1 MELQFNPVHFPH
13 HYACHILP
21 EKMKKVII
29 EKLNKIKFRKIMDNK
44 YIKCAPG
51 GSTVNKEIDH
61 LITFMN
67 SSKENPQLI
76 KYALKTIKLH
86 DDYRKESFEEVFPE
100 MWEFLKEYE

>member
-1 MELQFNPVHFPH
+1 LREKSFVEEMENQ
-13 HYACHILP
+13 
-21 EKMKKVII
+21 
-29 EKLNKIKFRKIMDNK
+29 

-51 GSTVNKEIDH
+51 GSTVNQEIEH